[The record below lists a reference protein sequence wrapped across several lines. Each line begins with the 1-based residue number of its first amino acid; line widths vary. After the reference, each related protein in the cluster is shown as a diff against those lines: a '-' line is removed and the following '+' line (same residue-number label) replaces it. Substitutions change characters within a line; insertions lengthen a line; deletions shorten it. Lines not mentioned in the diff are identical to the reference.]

1 LKVTFDNYKERLD
14 DLHQFI
20 DFVINYDNLEKLLS
34 DVMLSEKF
42 SHDQDAVD
50 NAVVLSTI
58 HQAKGLEWKY
68 VFIVGLRDGDFPHH
82 KSLEDVK
89 QLEEERRLFYVA
101 ATRARDELTML
112 YPVRKMTY
120 QYGEMTGGPSMF
132 IRELDDSLYTVARTG
147 QYFQLDDEQKHDD
160 GEEIIYLDF

>member
-1 LKVTFDNYKERLD
+1 
-14 DLHQFI
+14 
-20 DFVINYDNLEKLLS
+20 
-34 DVMLSEKF
+34 
-42 SHDQDAVD
+42 VD

-82 KSLEDVK
+82 KSLEDAK

-132 IRELDDSLYTVARTG
+132 IRELDDSLYAVVRTG
-147 QYFQLDDEQKHDD
+147 QYFQLDDEQKNDD
-160 GEEIIYLDF
+160 GEEIVYLDF